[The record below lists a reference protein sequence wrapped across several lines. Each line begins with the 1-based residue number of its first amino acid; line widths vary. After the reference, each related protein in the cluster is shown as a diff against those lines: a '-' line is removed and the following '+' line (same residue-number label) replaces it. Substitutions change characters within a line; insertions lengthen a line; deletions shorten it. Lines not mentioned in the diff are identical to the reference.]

1 MAKST
6 KLLMDRG
13 RVSRPLG
20 DVCKGGEIRVA
31 YNNAVGWYLMDWN
44 DKMVEYEYDG
54 SQSINHV
61 TFPHEILS
69 SFYNKNQLN
78 PTYVYNY
85 QDVGSVDPRR
95 HGTLGMVSEDI
106 IALLLF
112 KANLKFF
119 HSLY

>member
-31 YNNAVGWYLMDWN
+31 YNNAVGRYLMDWN
-44 DKMVEYEYDG
+44 DKMVEYEYSG

-69 SFYNKNQLN
+69 SFYNKHQLS

-85 QDVGSVDPRR
+85 QMVGR
-95 HGTLGMVSEDI
+95 H
-106 IALLLF
+106 
-112 KANLKFF
+112 
-119 HSLY
+119 